1 MLSSAE
7 YVTIGHPDRMCD
19 CIAANLINRIQQN
32 DGINSHAAIEVF
44 AANDTIVFG
53 GEVKTSLKLN
63 KKLLKKVVE
72 ETFIDCGYT
81 PNKREQFNKNEVLL
95 AKDVKIKNLIHAQ
108 SPDIAIATTNL
119 KDESGFNDQGIFYGA
134 YDSASPT
141 GQGLIKY
148 FAQKFGNYLFD
159 YSFCDFRY
167 GSDIKVCFVAEV
179 SDDDLYTVKSIKHIT
194 VAIPSKD
201 SSVKEKVEDLF
212 NAWLKTDSIKPYA
225 KYFKNDITFTVNGTG
240 RYVSHGFHS
249 DSSMT
254 GRKIIVNNMSV
265 GPVCMQNQSGGGS
278 MIKPFH
284 ASDLLLPLAAT
295 WISKTI
301 VESGST
307 PYAGVN
313 ISCSIGSK
321 TLDSISFYGTPEFN
335 EKMKGKKLSINLSP
349 SSLAN
354 EWGYPNCFDFYKMV
368 KNNFIG
374 DYPWFDTK
382 KIKSEIS
389 DFIYKDYKEKFISF

>member
-19 CIAANLINRIQQN
+19 CIAANLIDKIQTH

-53 GEVKTSLKLN
+53 GEAKTSLKLN
-63 KKLLKKVVE
+63 KKFLKKIIK
-72 ETFIDCGYT
+72 ETFFDCGYT
-81 PNKREQFNKNEVLL
+81 AGKRQGFKKKEVLL
-95 AKDVKIKNLIHAQ
+95 ADDVKIKNLIHAQ
-108 SPDIAIATTNL
+108 SPDIAIATTDL

-141 GQGLIKY
+141 GQGLVKF
-148 FAQKFGNYLFD
+148 FAQQFGEWLFN
-159 YSFCDFRY
+159 FANCNVFY
-167 GSDIKVCFVAEV
+167 GSDIKVCLTAEV
-179 SDDDLYTVKSIKHIT
+179 SDEDLYTVKSIKHIT

-201 SSVKEKVEDLF
+201 ERVKETVKENF
-212 NAWLKTDSIKPYA
+212 NAWLKTDKMKPFA
-225 KYFKNDITFTVNGTG
+225 KYFNNDITFTVNGTG
-240 RYVSHGFHS
+240 KYVSHGFHS
-249 DSSMT
+249 DTSMT
-254 GRKIIVNNMSV
+254 GRKIIVNNMSA
-265 GPVCMQNQSGGGS
+265 GPICMQNQSGGGS

-295 WISKTI
+295 WISKAI
-301 VESGST
+301 VESGAT

-368 KNNFIG
+368 KSNFVG
-374 DYPWFDTK
+374 NYPWLDTK

-389 DFIYKDYKEKFISF
+389 DFINEDHKEKFINF